1 MGKSSMLLYFH
12 TCLAVQKARSLEKG
26 PLQMLELYEK
36 CEGNFQLINFNR
48 DRFKKRLSCLK
59 AGPYFGQSWNGSGVT
74 MKNQRV

>member
-1 MGKSSMLLYFH
+1 MLLYFH
-12 TCLAVQKARSLEKG
+12 TCLAVQKAWSLEKG

-59 AGPYFGQSWNGSGVT
+59 AGPYFGQSRDGSGVT